1 MPDLPNP
8 GNPAD
13 IARSALGGIKEA
25 IAVGREIK
33 STAKDVNNFLDEEAK
48 ARVAWKKKQLQL
60 QRRGDLIFIDAA
72 NEYRE
77 LRKIRAAEEGMYTD
91 VEKQFGK
98 QAVTE
103 IKTLIAQMR
112 KEKKMLD
119 HEYQRVRHEER
130 LTWLII
136 FTLSLLIYSVLK
148 ALKVW

>member
-1 MPDLPNP
+1 MPKLPDP

-60 QRRGDLIFIDAA
+60 QRRGDLVFVDAA
-72 NEYRE
+72 KEYRE

-91 VEKQFGK
+91 VEKEFGK

-103 IKTLIAQMR
+103 IKALIAQMR
-112 KEKKMLD
+112 KEKRMLD

-136 FTLSLLIYSVLK
+136 FTVSLLIYSVLK
-148 ALKVW
+148 ALRVW

>member
-1 MPDLPNP
+1 MPKLPDP

-91 VEKQFGK
+91 VEKEFGK

-148 ALKVW
+148 ALRIW

>member
-1 MPDLPNP
+1 MPKLPDP

-48 ARVAWKKKQLQL
+48 ARVAFKKKQLQL
-60 QRRGDLIFIDAA
+60 QRRGDLVFVDAA
-72 NEYRE
+72 KEYRE

-91 VEKQFGK
+91 VEKEFGK

-103 IKTLIAQMR
+103 IKALIAQMR
-112 KEKKMLD
+112 KEKRMLD

-136 FTLSLLIYSVLK
+136 FTVSLLIYSVLK
-148 ALKVW
+148 ALRVW

>member
-1 MPDLPNP
+1 MPKLPDP

-48 ARVAWKKKQLQL
+48 ARVAFKKKQLQL
-60 QRRGDLIFIDAA
+60 QRRGDLVFVDAA
-72 NEYRE
+72 KEYRE

-91 VEKQFGK
+91 VEKEFGK

-103 IKTLIAQMR
+103 IKALIAQMR
-112 KEKKMLD
+112 KEKRMLD

-136 FTLSLLIYSVLK
+136 FTVSLFIYSVLK
-148 ALKVW
+148 ALRVW

>member
-1 MPDLPNP
+1 MPELPNP

-48 ARVAWKKKQLQL
+48 ARVAFKKKQLQL
-60 QRRGDLIFIDAA
+60 QRRGDLVFVDAA
-72 NEYRE
+72 KEYRE

-91 VEKQFGK
+91 VEKEFGK

-103 IKTLIAQMR
+103 IKALIAQMR
-112 KEKKMLD
+112 KEKRMLD

-136 FTLSLLIYSVLK
+136 FTVSLLIYSVLK
-148 ALKVW
+148 ALRVW

>member
-1 MPDLPNP
+1 MSKLPDP

-13 IARSALGGIKEA
+13 IARGALGGIKEA

-77 LRKIRAAEEGMYTD
+77 LRKIRAAEDGMYND
-91 VEKQFGK
+91 VEKEFGK
-98 QAVTE
+98 QAVNE
-103 IKTLIAQMR
+103 IKALIAQMR

-136 FTLSLLIYSVLK
+136 FTVSLLIYSILK
-148 ALKVW
+148 ALRIW

>member
-1 MPDLPNP
+1 MPKLPDP

-48 ARVAWKKKQLQL
+48 ARVAFKKKQLQL
-60 QRRGDLIFIDAA
+60 ERRGDLVFVDAA
-72 NEYRE
+72 KEYRE
-77 LRKIRAAEEGMYTD
+77 LRKIRAAEDGMYND
-91 VEKQFGK
+91 VEKEFGK
-98 QAVTE
+98 QAVNE
-103 IKTLIAQMR
+103 IKALIAQMR

-136 FTLSLLIYSVLK
+136 FTVSLLIYSILK
-148 ALKVW
+148 ALRIW

>member
-1 MPDLPNP
+1 MPKLPDP

-13 IARSALGGIKEA
+13 IARNALGGIKEA

-91 VEKQFGK
+91 VEKEFGK

-103 IKTLIAQMR
+103 IKALIAQMR
-112 KEKKMLD
+112 KEKRMLD

-136 FTLSLLIYSVLK
+136 FTVSLLIYSVLK
-148 ALKVW
+148 ALRVW